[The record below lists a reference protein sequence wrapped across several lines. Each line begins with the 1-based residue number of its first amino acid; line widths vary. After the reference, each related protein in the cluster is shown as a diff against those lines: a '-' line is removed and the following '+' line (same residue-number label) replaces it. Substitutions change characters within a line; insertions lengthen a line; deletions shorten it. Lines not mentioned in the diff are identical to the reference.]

1 MNWLF
6 FSIATALLWGTAEL
20 FYKKGAQPDEKYSHL
35 KISVWVGVVMGAH
48 AIYTLLTQDI
58 GYNPANLLI
67 YLPVSLFYIFSMTF
81 SYFGMR
87 FLEESISDPIEN
99 TAGVICVLLFAIFMG
114 DEFSALTWIAV
125 AVITLGVVGVSY
137 IENRGET
144 PRKKLLGKKLAI
156 VAFCMPFVYALLDA
170 FGTFLDDAF
179 FLVEDIANA
188 PFVDVTEET
197 IEAVANPSY
206 ELPFA
211 LFALFMGDEF
221 SWLTWL
227 SVGVI
232 TVGVVGVSYLENHGE
247 TTRKKNYGKALAI
260 ISFCMPFVYALLDAF
275 GTFLDDAFFLIEDVA
290 SSPLVDVTEETIEA
304 VANTSYEL
312 TFALFALCLFIFMKS
327 KKVKFGSVPQHK
339 DKILAAVFETA
350 GQFTYV
356 YALGGVDAVAA
367 PILSS
372 VCVVSLLLSRIFL
385 KEKLSWKT
393 YAFIAVVIVGILLL
407 AVSEEL

>member
-1 MNWLF
+1 MSWLF

-20 FYKKGAQPDEKYSHL
+20 FYKKGARPDEKYSHL
-35 KISVWVGVVMGAH
+35 KICVWVGIVMGLH
-48 AIYTLLTQDI
+48 AVFTLLTQDI
-58 GYNPANLLI
+58 NYNPINLI
-67 YLPVSLFYIFSMTF
+67 AYLPVSLMYIISMAF

-114 DEFSALTWIAV
+114 DEFSVLTWVAIAV
-125 AVITLGVVGVSY
+125 IAIGVVGVGY
-137 IENRGET
+137 LENHGET
-144 PRKKLLGKKLAI
+144 TRKKTYGKKLAV

-179 FLVEDIANA
+179 FLVEDISA
-188 PFVDVTEET
+188 T
-197 IEAVANPSY
+197 
-206 ELPFA
+206 
-211 LFALFMGDEF
+211 
-221 SWLTWL
+221 
-227 SVGVI
+227 
-232 TVGVVGVSYLENHGE
+232 
-247 TTRKKNYGKALAI
+247 
-260 ISFCMPFVYALLDAF
+260 
-275 GTFLDDAFFLIEDVA
+275 
-290 SSPLVDVTEETIEA
+290 PLVDVTEETIEA

-312 TFALFALCLFIFMKS
+312 TFALFALGLFIFMKS
-327 KKVKFGSVPQHK
+327 KGVKFGAVPQHK

-385 KEKLSWKT
+385 KEKLNWKT
-393 YAFIAVVIVGILLL
+393 YVFIAIVIIGILLL
-407 AVSEEL
+407 AIAEEL

>member
-1 MNWLF
+1 MSWLF
-6 FSIATALLWGTAEL
+6 FSIATAILWGAAEL
-20 FYKKGAQPDEKYSHL
+20 FYKKGARPDEKYSHL
-35 KISVWVGVVMGAH
+35 KICVWVGIIMGAH
-48 AIYTLLTQDI
+48 AIFTLLTQDI
-58 GYNPANLLI
+58 NYNPINLI
-67 YLPVSLFYIFSMTF
+67 RYLPVSLFYIISMAF

-114 DEFSALTWIAV
+114 DEFSVLTWV
-125 AVITLGVVGVSY
+125 AI
-137 IENRGET
+137 
-144 PRKKLLGKKLAI
+144 
-156 VAFCMPFVYALLDA
+156 
-170 FGTFLDDAF
+170 
-179 FLVEDIANA
+179 
-188 PFVDVTEET
+188 
-197 IEAVANPSY
+197 
-206 ELPFA
+206 
-211 LFALFMGDEF
+211 
-221 SWLTWL
+221 
-227 SVGVI
+227 GVI
-232 TVGVVGVSYLENHGE
+232 AVGVVGVGYLENHGE
-247 TTRKKNYGKALAI
+247 TPRKKKYGKTLAVVA
-260 ISFCMPFVYALLDAF
+260 FCMPFIYALLDAF

-312 TFALFALCLFIFMKS
+312 TFALFALGLFIFMKS
-327 KKVKFGSVPQHK
+327 KGVKFGSVPKHK

-393 YAFIAVVIVGILLL
+393 YVFIGIVIVGILLL
-407 AVSEEL
+407 AVAEEL

>member
-6 FSIATALLWGTAEL
+6 FSIATAILWGAAEL
-20 FYKKGAQPDEKYSHL
+20 FYKKGAQPHEKFSHL
-35 KISVWVGVVMGAH
+35 KICVWVGIVMGAH
-48 AIYTLLTQDI
+48 AIFTLLTQDI
-58 GYNPANLLI
+58 NYNPINI
-67 YLPVSLFYIFSMTF
+67 IRYLPVSLFYIISMAF

-99 TAGVICVLLFAIFMG
+99 TAGVICALLFVIFLN
-114 DEFSALTWIAV
+114 ETIAPLTWV
-125 AVITLGVVGVSY
+125 AIGIITVGVLGVSFL
-137 IENRGET
+137 ENKGDT
-144 PRKKLLGKKLAI
+144 PRKKRLGKKLAI
-156 VAFCMPFVYALLDA
+156 
-170 FGTFLDDAF
+170 
-179 FLVEDIANA
+179 IA
-188 PFVDVTEET
+188 
-197 IEAVANPSY
+197 
-206 ELPFA
+206 
-211 LFALFMGDEF
+211 
-221 SWLTWL
+221 
-227 SVGVI
+227 
-232 TVGVVGVSYLENHGE
+232 
-247 TTRKKNYGKALAI
+247 
-260 ISFCMPFVYALLDAF
+260 FCMPFVYALLDAF

-290 SSPLVDVTEETIEA
+290 NSPLVDVTTENIEA

-312 TFALFALCLFIFMKS
+312 TFALFALGLFIFMKA
-327 KKVKFGSVPQHK
+327 KKVKFGPVPQHK

-393 YAFIAVVIVGILLL
+393 YIFIAIVIIGILLM

>member
-6 FSIATALLWGTAEL
+6 FSIATAVLWGTAEL
-20 FYKKGAQPDEKYSHL
+20 FYKKGALPNEKYSHL
-35 KISVWVGVVMGAH
+35 KICVWVGVVMGAH
-48 AIYTLLTQDI
+48 AIFTLLTQDI
-58 GYNPANLLI
+58 NYNPINI
-67 YLPVSLFYIFSMTF
+67 IRYLPVSLFYIISMAF

-99 TAGVICVLLFAIFMG
+99 TAGVICTLLFVIFMQ
-114 DEFSALTWIAV
+114 
-125 AVITLGVVGVSY
+125 
-137 IENRGET
+137 
-144 PRKKLLGKKLAI
+144 
-156 VAFCMPFVYALLDA
+156 
-170 FGTFLDDAF
+170 
-179 FLVEDIANA
+179 
-188 PFVDVTEET
+188 EE
-197 IEAVANPSY
+197 I
-206 ELPFA
+206 
-211 LFALFMGDEF
+211 
-221 SWLTWL
+221 SWLTW
-227 SVGVI
+227 VAIAII
-232 TVGVVGVSYLENHGE
+232 TVGVLGVSFLENHGE
-247 TTRKKNYGKALAI
+247 TTRKKKLGKTLAVVA
-260 ISFCMPFVYALLDAF
+260 FCMPFVYALLDAF

-290 SSPLVDVTEETIEA
+290 SSPLVDVTEDTIEA

-312 TFALFALCLFIFMKS
+312 TFALFALGVFIFLKT

-356 YALGGVDAVAA
+356 YALGGVDAIAA

-393 YAFIAVVIVGILLL
+393 YVFIAVVIIGILLL

>member
-1 MNWLF
+1 MSWLF

-20 FYKKGAQPDEKYSHL
+20 FYKKGAQPNEKYSHL
-35 KISVWVGVVMGAH
+35 KICVWVGVAMGAH
-48 AIYTLLTQDI
+48 AIFTLVTQDI
-58 GYNPANLLI
+58 NYNPMNLLI
-67 YLPVSLFYIFSMTF
+67 YLPVSLFYIISMAF

-114 DEFSALTWIAV
+114 DEFSVLTWIAV
-125 AVITLGVVGVSY
+125 GIITVGVVGVSY
-137 IENRGET
+137 LENHGET
-144 PRKKLLGKKLAI
+144 QRKKNLGKKLAI
-156 VAFCMPFVYALLDA
+156 VSFCMPFLYALLDA

-197 IEAVANPSY
+197 
-206 ELPFA
+206 
-211 LFALFMGDEF
+211 M
-221 SWLTWL
+221 
-227 SVGVI
+227 
-232 TVGVVGVSYLENHGE
+232 
-247 TTRKKNYGKALAI
+247 
-260 ISFCMPFVYALLDAF
+260 
-275 GTFLDDAFFLIEDVA
+275 
-290 SSPLVDVTEETIEA
+290 EA

-312 TFALFALCLFIFMKS
+312 TFALFALGLFIFMKA
-327 KKVKFGSVPQHK
+327 KGVKFGPVPQHK

-407 AVSEEL
+407 AVAEEL

>member
-1 MNWLF
+1 MSWLF

-20 FYKKGAQPDEKYSHL
+20 FYKKGALPNEKYSHL
-35 KISVWVGVVMGAH
+35 KICVWVGVVMGAH
-48 AIYTLLTQDI
+48 AIFTLLTQDI
-58 GYNPANLLI
+58 GYNPVNLLI
-67 YLPVSLFYIFSMTF
+67 YLPVSLFYIISMAF

-99 TAGVICVLLFAIFMG
+99 TAGVICTLLFVIFLQ
-114 DEFSALTWIAV
+114 EEISLLTWVSIGI
-125 AVITLGVVGVSY
+125 ITVGVLGVSFL
-137 IENRGET
+137 ENRGET
-144 PRKKLLGKKLAI
+144 PRKKTYGKTLAV

-197 IEAVANPSY
+197 IEAVAN
-206 ELPFA
+206 
-211 LFALFMGDEF
+211 
-221 SWLTWL
+221 
-227 SVGVI
+227 
-232 TVGVVGVSYLENHGE
+232 
-247 TTRKKNYGKALAI
+247 
-260 ISFCMPFVYALLDAF
+260 
-275 GTFLDDAFFLIEDVA
+275 
-290 SSPLVDVTEETIEA
+290 
-304 VANTSYEL
+304 TSYEL
-312 TFALFALCLFIFMKS
+312 TFALFALGLFIFMKA
-327 KKVKFGSVPQHK
+327 KKVKFGPVPQHK

-356 YALGGVDAVAA
+356 YALGGVDAIAA

-393 YAFIAVVIVGILLL
+393 YVFIGIVIFGILLM
-407 AVSEEL
+407 AVAEEL

>member
-1 MNWLF
+1 MSWLL
-6 FSIATALLWGTAEL
+6 FSVATALLWGTAEL
-20 FYKKGAQPDEKYSHL
+20 FYKKGARPDEKYSHL
-35 KISVWVGVVMGAH
+35 KISVWVGVVMGIH

-58 GYNPANLLI
+58 GFNPMNLLI

-125 AVITLGVVGVSY
+125 AVITVGVVGVSY
-137 IENRGET
+137 LENKGDT
-144 PRKKLLGKKLAI
+144 PRKKTYGKKLAV
-156 VAFCMPFVYALLDA
+156 VAFIMPFLYALLDA

-179 FLVEDIANA
+179 FLVEDIASA

-197 IEAVANPSY
+197 
-206 ELPFA
+206 
-211 LFALFMGDEF
+211 M
-221 SWLTWL
+221 
-227 SVGVI
+227 
-232 TVGVVGVSYLENHGE
+232 
-247 TTRKKNYGKALAI
+247 
-260 ISFCMPFVYALLDAF
+260 
-275 GTFLDDAFFLIEDVA
+275 
-290 SSPLVDVTEETIEA
+290 EA

-312 TFALFALCLFIFMKS
+312 TFALFALILFIFMKA
-327 KKVKFGSVPQHK
+327 KGVKFGPVPQHK

-407 AVSEEL
+407 AVAEEL

>member
-1 MNWLF
+1 MSWLF

-20 FYKKGAQPDEKYSHL
+20 FYKKGAKPDEKYSHL

-58 GYNPANLLI
+58 HYNPVNLLI

-114 DEFSALTWIAV
+114 DEFSLLTWIAV
-125 AVITLGVVGVSY
+125 VVITVGVVGVSFL
-137 IENRGET
+137 ENHGET
-144 PRKKLLGKKLAI
+144 QRKKKLGKKLAI
-156 VAFCMPFVYALLDA
+156 VAFCMPFVYAFLDA

-197 IEAVANPSY
+197 IE
-206 ELPFA
+206 
-211 LFALFMGDEF
+211 D
-221 SWLTWL
+221 
-227 SVGVI
+227 
-232 TVGVVGVSYLENHGE
+232 
-247 TTRKKNYGKALAI
+247 
-260 ISFCMPFVYALLDAF
+260 
-275 GTFLDDAFFLIEDVA
+275 
-290 SSPLVDVTEETIEA
+290 

-312 TFALFALCLFIFMKS
+312 TFALFALILFLFMKA
-327 KKVKFGSVPQHK
+327 KKVKFGPVPQHK

-393 YAFIAVVIVGILLL
+393 YAFIAVVIFGILLL
-407 AVSEEL
+407 AVAEEL

>member
-1 MNWLF
+1 MSWLF

-20 FYKKGAQPDEKYSHL
+20 FYKKGAQPNEKYSHL
-35 KISVWVGVVMGAH
+35 KICVWVGVVMGAH
-48 AIYTLLTQDI
+48 AVFTLLTQDI
-58 GYNPANLLI
+58 NYNPINILV
-67 YLPVSLFYIFSMTF
+67 YLPVSLFYIISMAF

-87 FLEESISDPIEN
+87 FIEESISDPIEN
-99 TAGVICVLLFAIFMG
+99 TAGVICVLLFALFMG
-114 DEFSALTWIAV
+114 DEFSWLTWV
-125 AVITLGVVGVSY
+125 AVVVITVGVVGVSY
-137 IENRGET
+137 MENHGET
-144 PRKKLLGKKLAI
+144 QRKKAYGKKLAI
-156 VAFCMPFVYALLDA
+156 VAFCMPFGYALLDA
-170 FGTFLDDAF
+170 LGTFFDDAF

-188 PFVDVTEET
+188 PF
-197 IEAVANPSY
+197 A
-206 ELPFA
+206 
-211 LFALFMGDEF
+211 
-221 SWLTWL
+221 
-227 SVGVI
+227 
-232 TVGVVGVSYLENHGE
+232 
-247 TTRKKNYGKALAI
+247 
-260 ISFCMPFVYALLDAF
+260 
-275 GTFLDDAFFLIEDVA
+275 
-290 SSPLVDVTEETIEA
+290 DVTEETIEA

-312 TFALFALCLFIFMKS
+312 TFALFALCLFIFMKA
-327 KKVKFGSVPQHK
+327 KKVKFGPVPQHK

>member
-1 MNWLF
+1 MSWLF

-20 FYKKGAQPDEKYSHL
+20 FYKKGAKPDEKYSHL

-58 GYNPANLLI
+58 NYNPVNILI

-125 AVITLGVVGVSY
+125 GVITVGVVGVSY
-137 IENRGET
+137 IENKGET
-144 PRKKLLGKKLAI
+144 PRKKKLGKVLAI

-197 IEAVANPSY
+197 IEAVAN
-206 ELPFA
+206 
-211 LFALFMGDEF
+211 
-221 SWLTWL
+221 
-227 SVGVI
+227 
-232 TVGVVGVSYLENHGE
+232 
-247 TTRKKNYGKALAI
+247 
-260 ISFCMPFVYALLDAF
+260 
-275 GTFLDDAFFLIEDVA
+275 
-290 SSPLVDVTEETIEA
+290 
-304 VANTSYEL
+304 TSYEL
-312 TFALFALCLFIFMKS
+312 TFALFALCLFIFMKA
-327 KKVKFGSVPQHK
+327 KKVKFGPVPQHK

-407 AVSEEL
+407 AVAEEL

>member
-1 MNWLF
+1 MSWLF
-6 FSIATALLWGTAEL
+6 FSVATAVLWGTAEL
-20 FYKKGAQPDEKYSHL
+20 FYKKGAQPEEKYSHL
-35 KISVWVGVVMGAH
+35 KICVWVGVVMGAH
-48 AIYTLLTQDI
+48 ALFTLLTQDI
-58 GYNPANLLI
+58 GYNPRNLLV
-67 YLPVSLFYIFSMTF
+67 YLPVSAFYIISMAF

-125 AVITLGVVGVSY
+125 GVITVGVVGVSFL
-137 IENRGET
+137 ENHGET
-144 PRKKLLGKKLAI
+144 PRKKKLGKKLAVI
-156 VAFCMPFVYALLDA
+156 SFCMPFVYALLDA

-179 FLVEDIANA
+179 FLVED
-188 PFVDVTEET
+188 
-197 IEAVANPSY
+197 
-206 ELPFA
+206 
-211 LFALFMGDEF
+211 
-221 SWLTWL
+221 
-227 SVGVI
+227 
-232 TVGVVGVSYLENHGE
+232 
-247 TTRKKNYGKALAI
+247 
-260 ISFCMPFVYALLDAF
+260 
-275 GTFLDDAFFLIEDVA
+275 VA
-290 SSPLVDVTEETIEA
+290 STPLVDVTEETIEA

-312 TFALFALCLFIFMKS
+312 TFALFALGLFLFMKA
-327 KKVKFGSVPQHK
+327 KKVKFGPVPQHK

-407 AVSEEL
+407 AVAEEL

>member
-1 MNWLF
+1 MSWLL
-6 FSIATALLWGTAEL
+6 FSIATAVLWGTAEF

-35 KISVWVGVVMGAH
+35 KICVWVGVVMGAH
-48 AIYTLLTQDI
+48 AIFTLLTQDI
-58 GYNPANLLI
+58 GYNPKNLLI
-67 YLPVSLFYIFSMTF
+67 YLPVSAFYIISMAF

-114 DEFSALTWIAV
+114 DTFSALTWIA
-125 AVITLGVVGVSY
+125 
-137 IENRGET
+137 
-144 PRKKLLGKKLAI
+144 
-156 VAFCMPFVYALLDA
+156 
-170 FGTFLDDAF
+170 
-179 FLVEDIANA
+179 
-188 PFVDVTEET
+188 
-197 IEAVANPSY
+197 
-206 ELPFA
+206 
-211 LFALFMGDEF
+211 
-221 SWLTWL
+221 
-227 SVGVI
+227 VGVI
-232 TVGVVGVSYLENHGE
+232 TVGVVGVSYMENKGE
-247 TTRKKNYGKALAI
+247 TPRKKTLGKKLAV

-275 GTFLDDAFFLIEDVA
+275 GTFLDDAYFLVEDVA
-290 SSPLVDVTEETIEA
+290 STPLVDVTEETIEA

-312 TFALFALCLFIFMKS
+312 TFALFALGLFIFMKS
-327 KKVKFGSVPQHK
+327 KKVKFGPVPQHK

-393 YAFIAVVIVGILLL
+393 YAFIAVVIFGILLL
-407 AVSEEL
+407 AVAEEL